1 MTSVKD
7 IMIKDVVTITVD
19 KTVFEAA
26 ELMDSKGI
34 GCLIIV
40 QGETPVGIVT
50 ERDFVRR
57 IIAKKLPFDIK
68 VSEIMT
74 KSLVAVDPDVSLKDA
89 ARLMSSNKIRRLPVV
104 KQKKLVGIVVAS
116 DFIRNLGKKTVTE
129 ELFDAMGRYP
139 PGTMHYGLK

>member
-1 MTSVKD
+1 MSPSR
-7 IMIKDVVTITVD
+7 VD

-40 QGETPVGIVT
+40 QGEAPVGIVT

-57 IIAKKLPFDIK
+57 IIAKKLPYDVK
-68 VSEIMT
+68 VSEVMT

-129 ELFDAMGRYP
+129 EIFDAMGRYP